1 MALIDLVKY
10 NGPNSVFAWK
20 FPSEELSTWTQ
31 LIVNESQEAVFFKG
45 GRALDVF
52 GPGRHT
58 LDTDNIPLL
67 TALVKIPF
75 GGQSPFSAEVWFVN
89 KAHSLDIKWG
99 TPAPIQVQDPK
110 FGIMVPVRSFG
121 QFGIQ
126 VENSAKFL
134 VKLVGTTKQFDQET
148 LTRVFRGLFLT
159 KTKDTL
165 AQYLVKKGI
174 SVLEMSAYLDE
185 LSSHIQ
191 EKTAPFLADYGIK
204 LLNFFVNDVSVPED
218 DPAVQQLKTALAK
231 KAEMNIIGYD
241 YTQQRSF
248 DVLEGA
254 ARNPGGAGAAVMG
267 AGIGLGMGAGMGAA
281 FGQQAAGVA
290 AGVSVAPPGQRIQC
304 PACRAE
310 APAGTRFCPNC
321 GKPMGAQ
328 PGAAQP
334 KADIRCSK
342 CGTPMS
348 ADARF
353 CPNCGD
359 PYNPC
364 PKCGQDLMKGAAS
377 CPSCGYVLPAPCP
390 KCGQPL
396 DRPGLKFCPSCGQ
409 SLAPLPCPK
418 CGTANQPGAKFCLN
432 CGQQL

>member
-1 MALIDLVKY
+1 MAIIDLVKY
-10 NGPNSVFAWK
+10 SGPNSVFAWK

-67 TALVKIPF
+67 TSLIRLPF

-89 KAHSLDIKWG
+89 KAHSLDVKWG
-99 TPAPIQVQDPK
+99 TPTPIQIQDPK

-134 VKLVGTTKQFDQET
+134 AKLVGTTRQFDQET

-174 SVLEMSAYLDE
+174 SILEMSAYLDE
-185 LSSHIQ
+185 LSDHIRDR
-191 EKTAPFLADYGIK
+191 TAPFLAEYGLK

-218 DPAVQQLKTALAK
+218 DPAVIQLKGALAR

-254 ARNPGGAGAAVMG
+254 AKNPGGAGAAVMG
-267 AGIGLGMGAGMGAA
+267 AGIGLGMGAGLGAA
-281 FGQQAAGVA
+281 FGQQAAGA
-290 AGVSVAPPGQRIQC
+290 AAAVSIAPPGQRVRC
-304 PACRAE
+304 PACGAE
-310 APAGTRFCPNC
+310 TASGTRFCPSC
-321 GKPMGAQ
+321 GKPLQQQAQ
-328 PGAAQP
+328 QAQRE
-334 KADIRCSK
+334 IRCDK
-342 CGTPMS
+342 CGTLMS
-348 ADARF
+348 PDARF

-364 PKCGQDLMKGAAS
+364 PKCGQDLPKGATS
-377 CPSCGYVLPAPCP
+377 CPSCGYALPTPCP
-390 KCGQPL
+390 KCGAAL
-396 DRPGLKFCPSCGQ
+396 DRPGLKFCPSCGF
-409 SLAPLPCPK
+409 AVGPKKCPK
-418 CGTANQPGAKFCLN
+418 CNTDNAPAAKFCLN
-432 CGQQL
+432 CGQKL